1 MAVVSR
7 TDHPISQDIPS
18 AFFLMFF
25 FKTRSKVCPGWPK
38 IYPVTPV
45 RRETFILLM
54 ERLELQVLHHQMITL
69 DRVHSQAAP
78 WGGVGLDE
86 RVVEGESPE

>member
-1 MAVVSR
+1 MCESESHRCIKGECASLFLVMAVVPR
-7 TDHPISQDIPS
+7 TEPQVTPPLKIHLQ

-45 RRETFILLM
+45 RLDLKILFYSWS
-54 ERLELQVLHHQMITL
+54 
-69 DRVHSQAAP
+69 D
-78 WGGVGLDE
+78 
-86 RVVEGESPE
+86 